1 MREALRMILVLSLI
15 CGLSGLTLAA
25 VRQATGPRIE
35 EQVLTFVQ
43 GPALQQIFTAADN
56 HPVQDRVAVDLEGE
70 TVTVFPAMVDGRLT
84 GVAFE
89 TFGRGYGG
97 DIGVMVGF
105 LVADD
110 SLAGIGITTHKE
122 TPGLGSRVVEPEFRE
137 QFARRPGHDLAL
149 HSQGGDIAAVAG
161 ATFSSTATVAAIN
174 EAIRKYSRIKDRLP
188 EHWGLQ
194 DTP

>member
-35 EQVLTFVQ
+35 EQVLTYVQ
-43 GPALQQIFTAADN
+43 GPALNQIFANADN
-56 HPVQDRVAVDLEGE
+56 NPVLDRVAIDLDGE
-70 TVTVFPAMVDGRLT
+70 AVTVFPAMVDGQLA
-84 GVAFE
+84 GVAIE
-89 TFGRGYGG
+89 AFGRGYGG

-105 LVADD
+105 ATADG
-110 SLAGIGITTHKE
+110 SITGIGITTLKE

-137 QFARRPGHDLAL
+137 QFGSRPGQDMAL
-149 HSQGGDIAAVAG
+149 QSQGGDIAAIAG
-161 ATFSSTATVAAIN
+161 ATLSSAATVAAVN
-174 EAIRKYSRIKDRLP
+174 EAIRMYSRIKDRLP
-188 EHWGLQ
+188 KRWSDQ

>member
-35 EQVLTFVQ
+35 EQVLNYVQ
-43 GPALQQIFTAADN
+43 GPALQQIFAEADN
-56 HPVQDRVAVDLEGE
+56 NPVQDRVTVDHKD
-70 TVTVFPAMVDGRLT
+70 TTITVFPAMINGRLA

-105 LVADD
+105 RVADD
-110 SLAGIGITTHKE
+110 SLAGIGITTLKE

-137 QFARRPGHDLAL
+137 QFGGRPGRDVAL
-149 HSQGGDIAAVAG
+149 QSQGGDIAAIAG
-161 ATFSSTATVAAIN
+161 ATLSSTATVAAVN
-174 EAIRKYSRIKDRLP
+174 EAIRIYSRIKDRLP
-188 EHWGLQ
+188 EEWSAQ